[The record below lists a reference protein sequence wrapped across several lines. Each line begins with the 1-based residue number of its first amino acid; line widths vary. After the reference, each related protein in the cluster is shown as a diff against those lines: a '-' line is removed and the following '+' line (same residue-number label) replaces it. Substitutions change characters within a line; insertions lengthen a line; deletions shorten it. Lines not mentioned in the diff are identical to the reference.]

1 MKTTILGLNAF
12 HGDSAAVTLI
22 DGHFSCGV
30 EEERLNRIKHWA
42 GFPKLAIDAVLRD
55 GGMTL
60 ADVQHV
66 AISRDPSAHL
76 LSKVLFTFKKRPGLD
91 AISARLKNHGKV
103 GNLESLLAA
112 LPGGDKFRGKIH
124 NVEHHRAHLASTF
137 FSSPFDQAAC
147 LTIDGF
153 GDFLSSMS
161 AVGRGNKLEILDQVM
176 YPHSLGIFYSAVTQF
191 LGFPKYGDEYKVMG
205 LSSYGTPEAISNF
218 EFRNSNLK
226 ASDPQSPDAVD
237 SKSEIRNSKFE
248 IGSPSPLPLNSK
260 FEILNS
266 KSPLP
271 FLNEMRKLVLLR
283 PEGQFELE
291 LDYFVHTSEGV
302 TMSWDGGEPAIGR
315 LFSDKFT
322 EILGPAREPNSE
334 LTERHWAIA
343 AAMQAMYEEA
353 FFHRLRWLQHKT
365 KLKAICLAGGCA
377 LNSVANGK
385 IFRETGFTD
394 VYIQSAAGDAGTS
407 LGAAQWVWHQELG
420 NPREFVME
428 HSYWGPRIA
437 DDAIELALKE
447 AFPGFPGFGDKLA
460 NGESATFGDVT
471 IRRDADDVLIPMTA
485 EAIANGEIIGWYQ
498 GRSEWGPRALGNRSI
513 VVDPRRK
520 EMKDVLNARIK
531 RREPFRPFAPSI
543 LEEKVGEYFTESYPD
558 PFMIKVYPVRPEKRD
573 AIPAVTHVDGTG
585 RLQSVSKAQNPRYWA
600 LINAFG
606 EKTGVPVVL
615 NTSFNENEPI
625 VNTPAEALNCFLRTK
640 MHRIVLEN
648 VTLTRKAE

>member
-1 MKTTILGLNAF
+1 MKTLLLGLNAF
-12 HGDSAAVTLI
+12 HGDSAAATLV
-22 DGHFSCGV
+22 DGRFACGI

-42 GFPKLAIDAVLRD
+42 GFPSLAIEAVLGDSGAR
-55 GGMTL
+55 L
-60 ADVQHV
+60 ADVAHV
-66 AISRDPSAHL
+66 AVSRDPSAHM

-91 AISARLKNHGKV
+91 AITARLKNHGKF
-103 GNLESLLAA
+103 GNLETLLKGV
-112 LPGGDKFRGKIH
+112 PGGERFKGEIH

-137 FSSPFDQAAC
+137 FPSPFEEAAC

-161 AVGRGNKLEILDQVM
+161 AVGRGNKLEILDHVM

-205 LSSYGTPEAISNF
+205 LSSYGTPEAATLRGTPGSAGVPP
-218 EFRNSNLK
+218 
-226 ASDPQSPDAVD
+226 AS
-237 SKSEIRNSKFE
+237 EY
-248 IGSPSPLPLNSK
+248 LNK
-260 FEILNS
+260 MR
-266 KSPLP
+266 
-271 FLNEMRKLVLLR
+271 EMVRLTDN
-283 PEGQFELE
+283 GQFTLD

-302 TMSWDGGEPAIGR
+302 TMSWDNGEPVIGK
-315 LFSDKFT
+315 LFSEKFET
-322 EILGPAREPNSE
+322 LLGPAREPNTE

-353 FFHRLRWLQHKT
+353 FFHRLRWLQKKT
-365 KLKAICLAGGCA
+365 GLKALCLAGGCA

-394 VYIQSAAGDAGTS
+394 VFIQSAAGDAGTS

-420 NPREFVME
+420 HPREWVME
-428 HSYWGPRIA
+428 HSYYGPKQDDGAIA
-437 DDAIELALKE
+437 ATLRQ
-447 AFPGFPGFGDKLA
+447 AFPGFDGSLGF
-460 NGESATFGDVT
+460 GESATFDGIT
-471 IRRDADDVLIPMTA
+471 IRRLPDETLIPETA
-485 EAIANGEIIGWYQ
+485 AAIANGEIVGWYQ

-513 VVDPRRK
+513 VVDPRRA

-543 LEEKVGEYFTESYPD
+543 LEEAVGEYFTESYPD
-558 PFMIKVYPVRPEKRD
+558 PFMIKVYPVRPEKRES
-573 AIPAVTHVDGTG
+573 IPAVTHVDGTG
-585 RLQSVSKAQNPRYWA
+585 RLQSVSKTQNPRYWG

-625 VNTPAEALNCFLRTK
+625 VNTPTEALNCFLRTK

-648 VTLTRKAE
+648 MTLTREAE